1 MSSRQE
7 SVWPGMEAP
16 PLPQLHATCR
26 GYKVKDLPNVVI
38 LFFGGCN
45 KSRQWR
51 EFIGK
56 EIETSQEKRVGGQ
69 RLEEFGELSGSGG
82 EDGHNRR
89 FEEMVY
95 HCDLVIVILSR
106 KFIEWLQRTKIV
118 IGKNYFPCLLLTFV
132 YLLLQV
138 KFCSLQ
144 VECWACSWISVTMT
158 LPRPWRTASRLCPA
172 GKPWSLRK
180 PGKILIL

>member
-118 IGKNYFPCLLLTFV
+118 IGRNYFPCLILTFAFLV
-132 YLLLQV
+132 
-138 KFCSLQ
+138 
-144 VECWACSWISVTMT
+144 CWAQNMQYCQIMK
-158 LPRPWRTASRLCPA
+158 ASH
-172 GKPWSLRK
+172 
-180 PGKILIL
+180 I